1 MFISDQEM
9 FLRDT
14 LDPASKMHRLPI
26 DAVRDAGVFS
36 GAVGITPAL
45 IFGYLVCLFFRGSP
59 KKETVNRLSSSCPMR
74 QFTGTT
80 RISDGAFARYSLNP
94 NMI

>member
-1 MFISDQEM
+1 MIRLIRLRRCIACPPMNTFRATEESDATGGGE
-9 FLRDT
+9 
-14 LDPASKMHRLPI
+14 KMDKVLI
-26 DAVRDAGVFS
+26 GAVRDAG
-36 GAVGITPAL
+36 GIP
-45 IFGYLVCLFFRGSP
+45 G
-59 KKETVNRLSSSCPMR
+59 R

>member
-1 MFISDQEM
+1 M

-14 LDPASKMHRLPI
+14 LDPASKMHRLPADEHI
-26 DAVRDAGVFS
+26 PGNGRIGCDRRWQKKDKVLIGAVRDAG
-36 GAVGITPAL
+36 GIP
-45 IFGYLVCLFFRGSP
+45 G
-59 KKETVNRLSSSCPMR
+59 R

>member
-45 IFGYLVCLFFRGSP
+45 IFGYLICLFFRGSP
-59 KKETVNRLSSSCPMR
+59 KKKQSTDCPLPAPGGSL
-74 QFTGTT
+74 QAPP
-80 RISDGAFARYSLNP
+80 AFPMLHSRGIP
-94 NMI
+94 

>member
-1 MFISDQEM
+1 MRQEVAKKTDKV
-9 FLRDT
+9 L
-14 LDPASKMHRLPI
+14 I
-26 DAVRDAGVFS
+26 VAVRDAG
-36 GAVGITPAL
+36 GIP
-45 IFGYLVCLFFRGSP
+45 G
-59 KKETVNRLSSSCPMR
+59 R